1 MNNLAKNPQAARTP
15 EQKDFVQTYGLVS
28 GKTAPVSTG
37 TEVTMPEP
45 EEDKGVEE
53 GLDQAE
59 GILSKIQRFLNLGSN
74 VQNIWN
80 QVSGA
85 ALTISG
91 FAVRNRVPISIS
103 GILALAIAGPFLF
116 RLYLKSRK
124 NIQNTRKNMK
134 DPEVNKLIKQ
144 ELGLDVQKLKDSMT
158 DKELKALI
166 QSIEKEE
173 TTNPETRR
181 LYDL

>member
-1 MNNLAKNPQAARTP
+1 
-15 EQKDFVQTYGLVS
+15 
-28 GKTAPVSTG
+28 
-37 TEVTMPEP
+37 
-45 EEDKGVEE
+45 
-53 GLDQAE
+53 
-59 GILSKIQRFLNLGSN
+59 
-74 VQNIWN
+74 
-80 QVSGA
+80 
-85 ALTISG
+85 
-91 FAVRNRVPISIS
+91 
-103 GILALAIAGPFLF
+103 
-116 RLYLKSRK
+116 
-124 NIQNTRKNMK
+124 MK